1 MNGMRKSAL
10 MTGLVAAGLIIAT
23 AGFTTDLD
31 QVRELSR
38 SGAIVPLERITA
50 QVRARDIAHILE
62 VELES
67 EDDRLYYE
75 VEALDDAGVVHKLKY
90 DATNGEL
97 IEERQKK
104 R

>member
-1 MNGMRKSAL
+1 MSKSAL
-10 MTGLVAAGLIIAT
+10 MAGLAAAGLACAA
-23 AGFTTDLD
+23 AGFASDLD

-67 EDDRLYYE
+67 EDDRYYYE

-90 DATNGEL
+90 DAGTGEL

-104 R
+104 K

>member
-1 MNGMRKSAL
+1 MSKSAL
-10 MTGLVAAGLIIAT
+10 MAGLAAAGLACAA
-23 AGFTTDLD
+23 AGFAGDLD

-67 EDDRLYYE
+67 EDGRYYYE

-90 DATNGEL
+90 DAGTGEL

-104 R
+104 K

>member
-1 MNGMRKSAL
+1 MRTAVL
-10 MTGLVAAGLIIAT
+10 IFGLAMTGLAVAAA
-23 AGFTTDLD
+23 AVASDAD

-50 QVRARDIAHILE
+50 QVRAREIAHILE

-67 EDDRLYYE
+67 DDDRYYYE

-90 DATNGEL
+90 DARTGEL
-97 IEERQKK
+97 IEERRK